1 MKKIRK
7 ASETKM
13 FKQASQQLQE
23 SQKEKAEKITTENKS
38 GEKYSSKIQ
47 MFNKLQAG

>member
-1 MKKIRK
+1 
-7 ASETKM
+7 M

-23 SQKEKAEKITTENKS
+23 SQKEEKAENITTENKF
-38 GEKYSSKIQ
+38 GEKYSFKIQ